1 MPVLER
7 LFTVEEAN
15 RTLVRIRPLLEEV
28 VRLRR
33 RSEGLVRQLHR
44 LHREIHSEVRP
55 PAADLRERLEDRLAR
70 LSAADERISE
80 LSDRLRAEGVV
91 LKDPRRGLV
100 DFPAVLDRQP
110 VYLCYLL
117 GEEEVGWWH
126 GVEEGFQG
134 RRRLSPRQEREETD
148 AL

>member
-1 MPVLER
+1 MLER

-15 RTLVRIRPLLEEV
+15 RTLTRVRPLLEEI

-33 RSEGLVRQLHR
+33 QLEGLIRQMHR
-44 LHREIHSEVRP
+44 LHREVHSEGRP
-55 PAADLRERLEDRLAR
+55 PGPNLRERLEDRLAR
-70 LSAADERISE
+70 LSTAEERLSE
-80 LSDRLRAEGVV
+80 LADRLQAEGVV

-134 RRRLSPRQEREETD
+134 RRRLSRRQEREETD